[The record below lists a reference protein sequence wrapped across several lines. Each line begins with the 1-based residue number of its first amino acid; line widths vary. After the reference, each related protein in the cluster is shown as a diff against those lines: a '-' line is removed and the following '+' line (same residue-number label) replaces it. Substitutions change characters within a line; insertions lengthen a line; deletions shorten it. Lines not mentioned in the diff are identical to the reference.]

1 VTEIVT
7 FCRAI
12 AILNNSSL
20 RWILPMTPPFNSKGI
35 SYLLWLGYVFG
46 IAGIHR
52 IYNKRYTSGAIWL
65 CTWGLFGVG
74 TFLDLFFIPEMV
86 DEHNRKIRQ
95 KLGISPDGVVNL
107 QQATVPTFVTL
118 TPQPVVPTALSQ
130 DQLMIKLAQVAQHH
144 QGQLTVT
151 RAVIET
157 GANFEQVEKTFL
169 EMVKKGYVL
178 VDNHPETGVVV
189 YHFPEL

>member
-1 VTEIVT
+1 
-7 FCRAI
+7 
-12 AILNNSSL
+12 
-20 RWILPMTPPFNSKGI
+20 MTPPFNSKGI

-52 IYNKRYTSGAIWL
+52 IYNKKYTSGAIWL

-74 TFLDLFFIPEMV
+74 TFFDLFFIPAMV
-86 DEHNRKIRQ
+86 DEHNEKIRE
-95 KLGISPDGVVNL
+95 KLGLSPDGSMNL
-107 QQATVPTFVTL
+107 SPTTVPAFVTFAS
-118 TPQPVVPTALSQ
+118 QPSVPTALSQ

-169 EMVKKGYVL
+169 EMLKKGYVQ
-178 VDNHPETGVVV
+178 VDNHPETGVVI
-189 YHFPEL
+189 YHFQEL